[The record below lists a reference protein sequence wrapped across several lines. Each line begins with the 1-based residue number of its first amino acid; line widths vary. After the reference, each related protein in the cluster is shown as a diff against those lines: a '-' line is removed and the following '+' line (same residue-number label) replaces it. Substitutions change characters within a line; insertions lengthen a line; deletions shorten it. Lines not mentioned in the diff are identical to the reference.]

1 MLDTKS
7 LSIPNFQNLFFKDR
21 ILKIL
26 MKTNVKI
33 VNLVVFIVPYNA
45 LLYLPDNILLCLALI
60 RPVFCIGAIVKP
72 NWNKVRKKMFFSVSN
87 FPFIIFWNCYSQFSK
102 NRCLFL
108 QYHQYED
115 CFFLTCLLA
124 QITDL

>member
-26 MKTNVKI
+26 IKTNVKI

-72 NWNKVRKKMFFSVSN
+72 N
-87 FPFIIFWNCYSQFSK
+87 
-102 NRCLFL
+102 
-108 QYHQYED
+108 
-115 CFFLTCLLA
+115 
-124 QITDL
+124 